1 MKVKMRVLV
10 ESRKALMLLGGAR
23 KLPSNIII
31 DVIKNIKAV
40 KEELEVFDLARQSI
54 IEEHAEKNENDEFIV
69 FDDGSLKTKKG
80 HGKIANEENNKLLDT
95 VVDVSIKKIAYD
107 LEMNPANLTPLE
119 ILSLEYMFKLNK

>member
-10 ESRKALMLLGGAR
+10 DSKKALMILGSVR
-23 KLPSNIII
+23 KLPSEMII

-40 KEELEVFDLARQSI
+40 NEEIQVYDLAKQKI
-54 IEEHAEKNENDEFIV
+54 LEEHCEKNDDGEFIIY
-69 FDDGSLKTKKG
+69 DDGSLKTKKG

-107 LEMNPANLTPLE
+107 LETNPANLTPLE
-119 ILSLEYMFKLNK
+119 IMSLEYMFKLNK